1 MGRVRVSR
9 VIRARLGY
17 FAGILL
23 VAVGVY
29 LTLGLGWALVALGLG
44 VAAAFVWLYD
54 VSDPVDA
61 VVTRTDEG
69 GWA

>member
-1 MGRVRVSR
+1 VGRLRLRR
-9 VIRARLGY
+9 VIRARVGY

-23 VAVGVY
+23 IAVGIY
-29 LTLGLGWALVALGLG
+29 LALGLGWALVALGLG

-54 VSDPVDA
+54 VSEAEP

-69 GWA
+69 GWM